1 MLPFRFIH
9 AADLHLDSPFAGM
22 SGLTDRVRKHLQ
34 QSTFIALDRLV
45 QLAVTEKVDFVVIS
59 GDIYDSS
66 NTSLRAQLRFMEAL
80 ELLSKEQIPVYII
93 HGNHDPLDSPRL
105 AVAMP
110 SSVHIFGSEP
120 ESMIATRRSDGQEVA
135 VITGMSYPT
144 SKVNENISLRYSKKA
159 RDSGLFHIGLL
170 HANVDGDQA
179 HETYAPCTKKDLTLL
194 GYHYWALGHIHSR
207 RILQESPYIV
217 YPGNIQGRHIRETG
231 PKGCY
236 LVKVNESGNVRMS
249 FQELDTIRW
258 FDLEVSIDDCHQP
271 EDLRLAI
278 EEVLAN
284 TASSYMS
291 GLSMVR
297 IRITGRGLIHRQ
309 LEDGYILDDMLIE
322 LRRRE
327 DNRAGAA
334 GFAGVVWVESFSLE
348 SGAEIQMERLLQEDS
363 FIGEM
368 LRLAEGEMGGEA
380 GKESV
385 MGRALKP
392 LLEQAEIRLLLAETS
407 VEEQKGWLRR
417 AMELTA
423 VLLLDEQEAGGASV

>member
-22 SGLTDRVRKHLQ
+22 SGLTDRIRKHLQ
-34 QSTFIALDRLV
+34 QSTFIALNRLV
-45 QLAVTEKVDFVVIS
+45 QLAVTERVDFVVIS

-80 ELLSKEQIPVYII
+80 QVLDEEQIPVYII

-105 AVAMP
+105 AVTMP
-110 SSVHIFGSEP
+110 PLVHIFGSEP
-120 ESMIATRRSDGQEVA
+120 ETVTAVRRNDGREVA

-144 SKVNENISLRYSKKA
+144 SKVTENISLRYDKRA
-159 RDSGLFHIGLL
+159 TDSDLFHIGLL
-170 HANVDGDQA
+170 HANVDGDQE
-179 HETYAPCTKKDLTLL
+179 HETYAPCTKKDLISS

-231 PKGCY
+231 SKGCY
-236 LVKVNESGNVRMS
+236 VIDVNEAGTVDMN
-249 FQELDTIRW
+249 FHELDTVRW
-258 FDLEVSIDDCHQP
+258 FDKEVSIDHCHHP
-271 EDLRLAI
+271 EELRLDI
-278 EEVLAN
+278 EELLASI
-284 TASSYMS
+284 ASSYTS

-297 IRITGRGLIHRQ
+297 IRIKGRGPVHRH
-309 LEDGYILDDMLIE
+309 LEDGFILDDILTE

-327 DNRAGAA
+327 DNRFGAA
-334 GFAGVVWVESFSLE
+334 GFAGGVWVEGFRLD
-348 SGAEIQMERLLQEDS
+348 SGTEIQMEHLLEEDS

-368 LRLAEGEMGGEA
+368 LRLAEAELSGEA
-380 GKESV
+380 GRDSV
-385 MGRALKP
+385 IGRALKP
-392 LLEQAEIRLLLAETS
+392 LMEQAEIRLLLSGISA
-407 VEEQKGWLRR
+407 EEQKEWLRR

-423 VLLLDEQEAGGASV
+423 ILLLDEQESGGASA